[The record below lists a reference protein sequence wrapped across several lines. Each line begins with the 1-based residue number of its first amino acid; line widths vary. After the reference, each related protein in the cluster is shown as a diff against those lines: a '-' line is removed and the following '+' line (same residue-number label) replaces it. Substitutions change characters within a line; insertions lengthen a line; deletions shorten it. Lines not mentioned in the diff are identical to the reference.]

1 MPPDLQ
7 VLVGHFYR
15 GVYNITTHGY
25 SEMQNDGITVSLLEA
40 TLGVD
45 EPEVIEDYPH
55 DQWGPCCL
63 ILAWTPTQ
71 VPLHAV
77 IGYGGDIPDVI
88 TVYSPPDTEVWE
100 EDFRTRRYQNP

>member
-7 VLVGHFYR
+7 ALMGYFGR

-25 SEMQNDGITVSLLEA
+25 SEMENEGITVSLLEA
-40 TLGVD
+40 ALVDD
-45 EPEVIEDYPH
+45 EPEVIEDYPNGER
-55 DQWGPCCL
+55 GPCCL
-63 ILAWTPTQ
+63 VLAWTPTQ

-77 IGYGGDIPDVI
+77 VGYGGDRPDVV

-100 EDFRTRRYQNP
+100 DDFRTRRY